1 MAGAHD
7 DVEARGQHDSRMVSG
22 GSLPGTSR
30 TTPVSGDA
38 TRSLLIQWW
47 MQRDDYEWRID
58 FLRSR
63 GLLPVLRH
71 VIAGIGATMGA
82 LSAVNAY
89 APPGGDDAIVRIG
102 WAVVAVGSFGWAA
115 RWAFRPWPT
124 ARASAALLVFVD
136 VIMTMSALLFGDPN
150 LAMSGIPILLCAG
163 GYVVFFHGPRLH
175 VAHIAWCTV
184 AVVGIAIWLASTTP
198 GDGLQL
204 AVSRAVIALL
214 VTVCILPALQFG
226 FWLLQGSSMQSLTDP
241 LTDLTNR
248 RGLEVAVK
256 RLNVAAAPDTHLSA
270 LLIDVDGFK
279 TVNDTRG
286 HAVGV
291 EVLIRTARS
300 IQDNARSSAVVA
312 RWGGEEFLVVDRMAT
327 DQATMVAERI
337 RAAVSVTAD
346 PMVTVSIGVATC
358 RPSRSVLRE
367 VIEAADAAMYDA
379 KATGGDRVVIAESVR

>member
-1 MAGAHD
+1 M
-7 DVEARGQHDSRMVSG
+7 
-22 GSLPGTSR
+22 
-30 TTPVSGDA
+30 
-38 TRSLLIQWW
+38 LIQWW
-47 MQRDDYEWRID
+47 MQRDDYQWRID

-71 VIAGIGATMGA
+71 LIAGIGATMGT

-89 APPGGDDAIVRIG
+89 APPGIDDATVRIG
-102 WAVVAVGSFGWAA
+102 WAVVAVGSLGWAA

-184 AVVGIAIWLASTTP
+184 SVVGIAIWLASTP
-198 GDGLQL
+198 GYGLQL

-226 FWLLQGSSMQSLTDP
+226 FWLLQSSSMQSLTDP

-248 RGLEVAVK
+248 RGLDVAVK
-256 RLNVAAAPDTHLSA
+256 RLNVAAATDTHLSA

-279 TVNDTRG
+279 AVNDTRG
-286 HAVGV
+286 HAVGD
-291 EVLIRTARS
+291 EVLIRTARR
-300 IQDNARSSAVVA
+300 IQENVSSSAVVA

-327 DQATMVAERI
+327 DQAAMVAERI
-337 RAAVSVTAD
+337 RAAVSATGD
-346 PMVTVSIGVATC
+346 PTVTVSIGVATC
-358 RPSRSVLRE
+358 RSSGSDLRE
-367 VIEAADAAMYDA
+367 AIEAADTAMYDA
-379 KATGGDRVVIAESVR
+379 KAIGGDQVATAERVR